1 MDNQSRQQQILNYL
15 HQIHFASIDEIAK
28 NIYVSGATVRRDLQK
43 LEQRGYVK
51 TVYGGVV
58 LTEYSNEVVPI
69 SLRDREN
76 AELKEK
82 IAFEA
87 AKLVKDNDTIILD
100 SSSTARRICRHIK
113 NRKKLTIITNNLR
126 ICDELKDSDI
136 SVYCTGGSLMRRHD
150 CFTGHYAR
158 EFLRQISGSTLFFS
172 SQGLLPNGNIVDNSE
187 EEIALRKIMLSRAQN
202 KIFLCDS
209 SKFGKE
215 CPFTLCN
222 VSDITQI
229 ISDKPWEMRQEIEP
243 INQ

>member
-1 MDNQSRQQQILNYL
+1 MDNQQRQQQILNYL
-15 HQIHFASIDEIAK
+15 RQSHFASIDEIAK
-28 NIYVSGATVRRDLQK
+28 NIYVSGATARRDLEKLKQK
-43 LEQRGYVK
+43 GYVK

-82 IAFEA
+82 IAYEA

-113 NRKKLTIITNNLR
+113 NRKNLTVITNNLR

-136 SVYCTGGSLMRRHD
+136 AVYCTGGSLARRHD

-158 EFLRQISGSTLFFS
+158 EFLRQISAVTVFFS
-172 SQGLLPNGNIVDNSE
+172 SQGLLQNGNIVDNSE
-187 EEIALRKIMLSRAQN
+187 EDIALRKIMLSRAKN

-209 SKFGKE
+209 SKFGKD

-222 VSDITQI
+222 ASDITQI
-229 ISDKPWEMRQEIEP
+229 ISDKPWPVHSEDE
-243 INQ
+243 NNV